1 MRLPNNLNS
10 FTLIEVLIVVGIMGI
25 LTMSAL
31 PAFGTFA
38 DRRAFQNNVDVFS
51 EKVRSVRSK
60 AMSGVLAS
68 NKEVNWYLEATNS
81 GTTYKIGSIMIA
93 SPYTDA
99 FITESLSGSGISF
112 DCTECRLVFQRLT
125 GKRTSGSAGSS
136 QNITVNYSK
145 NGDTLSKVI
154 KVYES
159 GKIETQ

>member
-60 AMSGVLAS
+60 AMSGVLSS
-68 NKEVNWYLEATNS
+68 NKEVNWYLEAADGATNY
-81 GTTYKIGSIMIA
+81 TIGYISVSSSA
-93 SPYTDA
+93 PVVS
-99 FITESLSGSGISF
+99 ESLSGSGISF